1 MKVFSWNELD
11 SLSRFV
17 RSSDKKS
24 ALTIGG
30 FDGPHIGHKALL
42 DAVLAKG
49 RTDGFLTGVVTFRFT
64 DEFISKK
71 NERKKKTDQTDR
83 DNNNNFSGTISTSRL
98 KTEVFDSLG
107 FDFCLIIDFS
117 EDFSKIKGID
127 FLKMLRESCSMQFLT
142 VGSDFRC
149 GYNLDTGVA
158 EISDY
163 AKQFGLEFFVCNQ
176 VLHDGM
182 KVSSSTLRS
191 FVREARFSEVN
202 RLLVSPFSLDVRD
215 FSWNPFTVQNDN
227 SSVFNGLEVANDA
240 CFQILPKNGVYKV
253 KVISVGKESEAGFVS
268 KLYVESTFLRLEVP
282 LEQGFVRP
290 SKIIFI

>member
-11 SLSRFV
+11 SLSEFV
-17 RSSDKKS
+17 HSSGKKT

-42 DAVLAKG
+42 DAVLSKK
-49 RTDGFLTGVVTFRFT
+49 DFIKGVVTFRFT
-64 DEFISKK
+64 DEFV
-71 NERKKKTDQTDR
+71 RKKTERGGGK
-83 DNNNNFSGTISTSRL
+83 NFSGTISTIFQ
-98 KTEVFDSLG
+98 KKQIFESLG

-117 EDFSKIKGID
+117 QDFSKIKGID

-158 EISDY
+158 EISVY

-176 VLHDGM
+176 ILHDGM

-191 FVREARFSEVN
+191 LVREARFSEVN
-202 RLLVSPFSLDVRD
+202 ELLVSPFALDVQD
-215 FSWNPFTVQNDN
+215 FEWKSFTVQNDN
-227 SSVFNGLEVANDA
+227 SSVFNGLEVANSS
-240 CFQILPKNGVYKV
+240 CLQILPKNGVYKV
-253 KVISVGKESEAGFVS
+253 KVTSADKADAFESL
-268 KLYVESTFLRLEVP
+268 LYVESTFLRLEVP
-282 LEQGFVRP
+282 LEHGFVKP
-290 SKIIFI
+290 CKIIFI